1 MSDLT
6 DIQKKEIDHWVAKFP
21 TYQKRSAV
29 LMALRIIQ
37 DHEGYLSDDK
47 LNAVA
52 EYLTLP
58 RVAVYEVASFYS
70 MYRRK
75 PHGKHTIKVCTSLSC
90 CLKGA
95 YSVVKYLEE
104 KLGVSLGETTE
115 DGLITLKETE
125 CLAACTEAPMLIVD
139 DHDYQMDLTPGS
151 IDELIEKLQNSKVV
165 DG

>member
-1 MSDLT
+1 MNDLT
-6 DIQKKEIDHWVAKFP
+6 DVRKKEIDHWVAKFP
-21 TYQKRSAV
+21 SYQKKSAV

-37 DHEGYLSDDK
+37 DHEGYLGDEK

-52 EYLTLP
+52 EYLSLP

-104 KLGVSLGETTE
+104 KLGISLGQTTE

-139 DHDYQMDLTPGS
+139 DHDYRMDLTPSS
-151 IDELIEKLQNSKVV
+151 IDTLVEQLQNSKVI